1 MSETV
6 DVGSFNNSLKTVLFK
21 SGNEQIGEGVI
32 GTIMGSFLKY
42 KRPDRALYY
51 LKFLDLEKEIPS
63 VQTIGV
69 ALIAAGKLFL
79 FLFILLI
86 FFILFFILFL
96 ILLFFFNY
104 FYFYLFYYFY
114 LYLLYFIIFIIIM
127 FCIFILF
134 YLFKI

>member
-69 ALIAAGKLFL
+69 ALIAAGKLN
-79 FLFILLI
+79 FIFIYFIII
-86 FFILFFILFL
+86 FYFIFYLFFILFYFI
-96 ILLFFFNY
+96 ILYLY
-104 FYFYLFYYFY
+104 FFY
-114 LYLLYFIIFIIIM
+114 LYLLYFII
-127 FCIFILF
+127 
-134 YLFKI
+134 YN